1 MKKMLLLLCLTFLP
15 FTVDSDSLV
24 DPAIGYIAKYS
35 EIAVREMYRSG
46 VPASITLAQGLLE
59 SGKGLGYLAIQANN
73 HFGIKCH
80 QDWQGE
86 RVYYDDDEKGECFRK
101 YPTPEESFV
110 DHSNFLRFKP
120 RYASLFEY
128 NTADYKS
135 WAYGLKSAGYATDP
149 KYAEKLIAIVERY
162 DLSQYDV
169 KEERQKMEIP
179 ETPSELEKPE
189 RFISKGAIGK
199 YSVTLKREILQK
211 NGIPFIYARAGETYK
226 SIAENYDLFTS
237 ELEAINDVRSSHREL
252 SAGDVVYLHRKASK
266 ASKGLDL
273 YVCQEGDDLWK
284 ISQRFAIRLSS
295 LMKMNGIKTASIT
308 LQEDDTIYLRPNKG
322 KQNKEEKQN
331 EVQK

>member
-1 MKKMLLLLCLTFLP
+1 MKKALLLCLMFLP
-15 FTVDSDSLV
+15 FTADSDSLL

-35 EIAVREMYRSG
+35 ETAVKEMYRSG

-86 RVYYDDDEKGECFRK
+86 RVYYDDDAKGECFRK
-101 YPTPEESFV
+101 YPTAEDSFT

-120 RYASLFEY
+120 RYAFLFELH
-128 NTADYKS
+128 TADYKS

-162 DLSQYDV
+162 DLNRYDV
-169 KEERQKMEIP
+169 RAEREKMEIP

-226 SIAENYDLFTS
+226 SIAESYDLFPS
-237 ELEAINDVRSSHREL
+237 ELEAINDVRSTHREL
-252 SAGDVVYLHRKASK
+252 AAGDVVYLHRKASK

-273 YVCQEGDDLWK
+273 YVCQEGDDLWT
-284 ISQRFAIRLSS
+284 ISQRFAVRLSS
-295 LMKMNGIKTASIT
+295 LMKMNGIKNASMT
-308 LQEDDTIYLRPNKG
+308 LQEDDTIFLRPNKDR
-322 KQNKEEKQN
+322 QNNGEEQN
-331 EVQK
+331 EVRK